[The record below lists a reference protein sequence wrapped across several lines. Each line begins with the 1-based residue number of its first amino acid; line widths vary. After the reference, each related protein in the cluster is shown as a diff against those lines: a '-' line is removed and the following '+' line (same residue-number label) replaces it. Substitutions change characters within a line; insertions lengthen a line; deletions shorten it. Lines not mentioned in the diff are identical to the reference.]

1 MHPDVPSVMETGVA
15 PLDME
20 SWFGLFAPAA
30 TPAPVLARLRADFA
44 KVIAMPEVAELF
56 AKTGGR
62 IMKLSPAETEAL
74 LTRDVER
81 WTKLIRDAGLGG
93 NAQ

>member
-1 MHPDVPSVMETGVA
+1 MHPDVPSVAETGVA

-30 TPAPVLARLRADFA
+30 TPAPILERLRAEFA
-44 KVIAMPEVAELF
+44 KVVAMPEVAELF

-62 IMKLSPAETEAL
+62 VLKLSPAETDAM
-74 LTRDVER
+74 
-81 WTKLIRDAGLGG
+81 IRATSSAGPS
-93 NAQ
+93 